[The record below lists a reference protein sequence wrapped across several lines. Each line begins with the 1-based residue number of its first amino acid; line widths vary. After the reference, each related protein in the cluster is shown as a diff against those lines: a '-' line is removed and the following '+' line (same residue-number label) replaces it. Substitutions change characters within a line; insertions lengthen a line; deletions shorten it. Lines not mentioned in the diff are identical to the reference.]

1 MVADV
6 ENVENDLFE
15 KALSDSLR
23 DFVHITQLKV
33 EQKHCLRSLV
43 EKKDVFGILP
53 TGFGKSIIFQILPRV
68 MKVLW
73 NLERTTVLVVTP
85 LVSIMKDQ
93 VEEMRQLGLKAYAIG
108 LGDEETE
115 KELRASADVEI
126 IYGSPESWCS
136 PVWSRELQDGQLGK
150 QIVCIVVDESH
161 AVTDW

>member
-1 MVADV
+1 MAADV

-73 NLERTTVLVVTP
+73 NLDDSSSRHTENARNTSFT
-85 LVSIMKDQ
+85 
-93 VEEMRQLGLKAYAIG
+93 RQN
-108 LGDEETE
+108 
-115 KELRASADVEI
+115 
-126 IYGSPESWCS
+126 GSQKQTKSFCS
-136 PVWSRELQDGQLGK
+136 FL
-150 QIVCIVVDESH
+150 
-161 AVTDW
+161 